1 MAWHAWHG
9 IRTKPTVRSWWPPSC
24 FTWCPSAPSQAICT
38 DLASFFADAATSPKR
53 YREPGELA
61 QNRFLPHTAQG
72 LWVATQPLAGLW
84 VAPTF
89 LHATTR
95 PKQLFIDATVI
106 DTTNTHYTR

>member
-1 MAWHAWHG
+1 MWIRWQKIGETIDEHLRHLNDRNDEQG
-9 IRTKPTVRSWWPPSC
+9 IFAEGDRMMPP
-24 FTWCPSAPSQAICT
+24 
-38 DLASFFADAATSPKR
+38 
-53 YREPGELA
+53 
-61 QNRFLPHTAQG
+61 TAQG
-72 LWVATQPLAGLW
+72 LWVAPQPLVGLW

>member
-1 MAWHAWHG
+1 MYLLEPFFNRFG
-9 IRTKPTVRSWWPPSC
+9 ILRLLVPRRHDTAVIVYTLNSLTLVPRTK
-24 FTWCPSAPSQAICT
+24 
-38 DLASFFADAATSPKR
+38 
-53 YREPGELA
+53 
-61 QNRFLPHTAQG
+61 QG
-72 LWVATQPLAGLW
+72 LWVAPQPLVGLW

>member
-1 MAWHAWHG
+1 MSLFWLEELGWMAMNDACYTMPP
-9 IRTKPTVRSWWPPSC
+9 TK
-24 FTWCPSAPSQAICT
+24 
-38 DLASFFADAATSPKR
+38 
-53 YREPGELA
+53 
-61 QNRFLPHTAQG
+61 QG
-72 LWVATQPLAGLW
+72 LWVASQPLVGLW

>member
-1 MAWHAWHG
+1 MHV
-9 IRTKPTVRSWWPPSC
+9 TVQHSITISD
-24 FTWCPSAPSQAICT
+24 IE
-38 DLASFFADAATSPKR
+38 
-53 YREPGELA
+53 YM
-61 QNRFLPHTAQG
+61 NMLPHTKHG
-72 LWVATQPLAGLW
+72 LWVAPQPLVGLW